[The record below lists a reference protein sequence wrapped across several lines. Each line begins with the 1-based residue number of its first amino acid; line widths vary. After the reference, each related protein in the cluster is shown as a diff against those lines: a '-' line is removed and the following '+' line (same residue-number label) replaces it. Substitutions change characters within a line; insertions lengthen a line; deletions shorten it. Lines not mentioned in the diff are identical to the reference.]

1 MNPPDPTPEDIVE
14 ETRRLLGAATP
25 GPWEVRGDERR
36 AGVYTACEQHHMCE
50 RTGRTIIAKV
60 GQVGTDPLPDAE
72 LIAASPRLLSA
83 LVAEVERLR
92 NSYQMMLE
100 VHRHCA
106 QLREERDRLRGA
118 LQAGWTLGQY
128 EWAQKH
134 SDELRQEGET

>member
-14 ETRRLLGAATP
+14 ETRRLLGKARLDLSDGDAVKLLRKNAFDY
-25 GPWEVRGDERR
+25 GRMIGARGDLEIE
-36 AGVYTACEQHHMCE
+36 A
-50 RTGRTIIAKV
+50 
-60 GQVGTDPLPDAE
+60 
-72 LIAASPRLLSA
+72 PRLLSA